1 MDRLNEQN
9 IAVEICPTSNLAV
22 CTDANNM
29 VANLR
34 HLKYLHNLDHNFTIC
49 TDDTMLFSTNIST
62 ELFEYAKGFDV
73 SSEDLKRM
81 MERSVDSIFAEDC
94 KEWLREKITK
104 YRA

>member
-1 MDRLNEQN
+1 MDRLNKEK
-9 IAVEICPTSNLAV
+9 IHVEICPTSNLAV

-29 VANLR
+29 VNALK
-34 HLKYLHNLDHNFTIC
+34 HLKYLHGLDHSFTIC

-62 ELFEYAKGFDV
+62 ELFEFAKGFDV
-73 SSEDLKRM
+73 SAEALKQM
-81 MERSVDSIFAEDC
+81 MLKSCESIFAEDC